1 MTTVNATLSVVTSNQ
16 YQKDA
21 LRTKSDAYFGAN
33 IKRSALVQKLTHIVD
48 DNETLDHYKK
58 AMFYGRGL
66 GEHTPIIEPESSV
79 ETSDKQLRDIIHA
92 VLGINT
98 EGGELAE
105 RLRDML
111 LHFDGVA
118 IGESSEVLTEQD
130 KINLFE
136 ELGDVLWYV
145 AIAAEAMGVTID
157 AIMTANIEKL
167 KKRFPEKFTQ
177 EKAIERNIENEQK
190 SLEKSLTGW
199 TDTAKVEPSKPTT
212 KRVTK

>member
-21 LRTKSDAYFGAN
+21 LRTKSNAYFGA
-33 IKRSALVQKLTHIVD
+33 HIDRFKVMYCLNMLKGRAEYLD
-48 DNETLDHYKK
+48 DIKK
-58 AMFYGRGL
+58 AVFYGKGL
-66 GEHTPIIEPESSV
+66 GEHTPVLSSDQNLEISDENFRDLIHGIVGII
-79 ETSDKQLRDIIHA
+79 
-92 VLGINT
+92 T

-105 RLRDML
+105 RLLKIFSKDPYSKMNREML
-111 LHFDGVA
+111 D
-118 IGESSEVLTEQD
+118 END
-130 KINLFE
+130 KVNLFE

-199 TDTAKVEPSKPTT
+199 TDTSKVEPSKPTT